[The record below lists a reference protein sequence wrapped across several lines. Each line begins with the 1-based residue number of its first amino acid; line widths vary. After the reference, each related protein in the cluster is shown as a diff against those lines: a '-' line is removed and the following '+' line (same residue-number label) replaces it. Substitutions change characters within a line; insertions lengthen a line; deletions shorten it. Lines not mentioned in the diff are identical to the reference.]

1 MSGISQV
8 DKILKEKVLDL
19 CWEYLHDNFHK
30 FNETNKIKVSMAL
43 CTKNIPQ
50 KVEGMDQKQIVI
62 MGEVK
67 KDDSPMRFNIGN
79 TDSYKNDAYTPEY
92 TRHPG
97 QNASDG
103 QELQRLSDT
112 PS

>member
-1 MSGISQV
+1 
-8 DKILKEKVLDL
+8 
-19 CWEYLHDNFHK
+19 
-30 FNETNKIKVSMAL
+30 MAL

-79 TDSYKNDAYTPEY
+79 TDSYPNDAYTPEH

-97 QNASDG
+97 QNATDG
-103 QELQRLSDT
+103 QGLQRLSDT
-112 PS
+112 AC